1 MPIRRYDNL
10 GKVNTILNVIFTG
23 NETFLENVL
32 SSTSNQGYFS
42 LLINDFVYMNA
53 IAASS
58 TAMNAIAASSTA
70 MNAIVKSQTARQSI
84 ASSSYLSSVSN
95 TMYNTCDNDS
105 DKFQKY
111 TVSVAISAS
120 TPIRYW
126 TSTSG
131 ATTTQPDPDDN
142 IVFVYQVVDSTAY
155 SNTVYLYHLDS
166 PTVVAYSVDLPSTQ
180 QPETVN
186 ISPYDVLFGGIKAED
201 YTKQGSANKT
211 VYFYG
216 FKAL

>member
-23 NETFLENVL
+23 NEIFLENVL
-32 SSTSNQGYFS
+32 SSTSNQGYFN

-53 IAASS
+53 IATSS

-111 TVSVAISAS
+111 IVSVAISAS
-120 TPIRYW
+120 TPTRYW

-131 ATTTQPDPDDN
+131 VTTTQPDPDDN
-142 IVFVYQVVDSTAY
+142 IVFVDQVVDGTAY

-166 PTVVAYSVDLPSTQ
+166 PTVVAYRVDLPSTQ

>member
-1 MPIRRYDNL
+1 
-10 GKVNTILNVIFTG
+10 
-23 NETFLENVL
+23 
-32 SSTSNQGYFS
+32 
-42 LLINDFVYMNA
+42 
-53 IAASS
+53 
-58 TAMNAIAASSTA
+58 
-70 MNAIVKSQTARQSI
+70 
-84 ASSSYLSSVSN
+84 
-95 TMYNTCDNDS
+95 MYNTCDNDS

-155 SNTVYLYHLDS
+155 SNTVYLYHLDL
-166 PTVVAYSVDLPSTQ
+166 PTVVAYIVDLPSTQ
-180 QPETVN
+180 SGETVN